1 MDLVWLVCLRPMGCH
16 LLNFFE
22 ISGRGFRSSA
32 AKLRPKGNIGKLQ
45 RRPVFVSAFDAPVRR
60 CAGKTSFFASFLA
73 PLVEVCPKLHFVG
86 GHKRGAPEIRL
97 RSNDDTSGESGDAIL
112 AESCRIFGPISTRG
126 PSRWC
131 SQGAPPGRH
140 SGGSDHHL
148 WFLTCI
154 DKTLCD

>member
-22 ISGRGFRSSA
+22 ISGREFRSSA
-32 AKLRPKGNIGKLQ
+32 AKLRPKDNIGKLQ

-60 CAGKTSFFASFLA
+60 CAGKTSFFAPIYLTLMKVSPPSVA
-73 PLVEVCPKLHFVG
+73 SERRRRAVQTMMAEC
-86 GHKRGAPEIRL
+86 
-97 RSNDDTSGESGDAIL
+97 DAML
-112 AESCRIFGPISTRG
+112 AESCRIFGPVSARG

-140 SGGSDHHL
+140 FGGSDHHL
-148 WFLTCI
+148 WYY
-154 DKTLCD
+154 

>member
-22 ISGRGFRSSA
+22 ISGREFRSSA

-60 CAGKTSFFASFLA
+60 CAGKTSFFAPIYLTLMKACTPSVASERRRRAFGA
-73 PLVEVCPKLHFVG
+73 GDDG
-86 GHKRGAPEIRL
+86 GECNAM
-97 RSNDDTSGESGDAIL
+97 L
-112 AESCRIFGPISTRG
+112 AESCRIFGPVSARG

-140 SGGSDHHL
+140 FGGSDHHL
-148 WFLTCI
+148 WYY
-154 DKTLCD
+154 

>member
-32 AKLRPKGNIGKLQ
+32 AKLRHKGNVGKPQ

-60 CAGKTSFFASFLA
+60 CAGKTSFFAPIYLTIVKISTTSVASERRRRAFGA
-73 PLVEVCPKLHFVG
+73 DDDG
-86 GHKRGAPEIRL
+86 GECNAM
-97 RSNDDTSGESGDAIL
+97 L
-112 AESCRIFGPISTRG
+112 AESCRIFGPVSARG

-140 SGGSDHHL
+140 FGGSDHHL
-148 WFLTCI
+148 WYY
-154 DKTLCD
+154 